1 MWIGLRD
8 INGSIDRVV
17 SIIPDATKRSL
28 LFEDID
34 GIEALLRE
42 EVSEGQFISDVRVL
56 NGSSTRNEECILGD
70 LL

>member
-1 MWIGLRD
+1 MWIGLKD

-34 GIEALLRE
+34 GIEAILRE

-56 NGSSTRNEECILGD
+56 NGSSTMNEEWILGD